1 MAHYMTYQQVK
12 DVFDQAKT
20 IFGDKIYNF
29 KVKSGDQEYDFY
41 SLDSNTGLKFTRF
54 SFEFKDKYVP
64 SNNSKDGFKVTLN
77 YKSYADYSAGGE
89 IEFKNNANFWDVN
102 AYASFKTKKI
112 LNHQL
117 LRLMETIIQ
126 QIHMSRLLMSDMTER
141 SHGL

>member
-1 MAHYMTYQQVK
+1 MTANKEEPKKNRYELSWESTFTIPPTGADAGAKFVDELTNTTSDKMAHYMTYQQVK

-89 IEFKNNANFWDVN
+89 IE
-102 AYASFKTKKI
+102 I
-112 LNHQL
+112 
-117 LRLMETIIQ
+117 
-126 QIHMSRLLMSDMTER
+126 
-141 SHGL
+141 